1 MHLIYNKQWLQIYDR
16 LYIYILSIILSN
28 YHAASFTQ
36 QSIII
41 HFGNWNFFHAMTMQ
55 LLQYQKYQS
64 TKLLFQGESLIGH
77 HFISNKRRQKNEKE
91 RKGKEREKK
100 TKRWSTEAWEKAR
113 RVRNVMCAKR
123 TKTKCVQKRFSISST
138 NDRLLCWE
146 ALGHGSW
153 TVTEPRA

>member
-1 MHLIYNKQWLQIYDR
+1 MVTNLR
-16 LYIYILSIILSN
+16 STVYIYFIYYIIELPRSIVYATEYN
-28 YHAASFTQ
+28 NSFRKLKFLPCDDNAT
-36 QSIII
+36 SSVSKIPIYKVVVSRWI
-41 HFGNWNFFHAMTMQ
+41 FDRPSFHFEQEATEKWEG
-55 LLQYQKYQS
+55 
-64 TKLLFQGESLIGH
+64 
-77 HFISNKRRQKNEKE
+77 KE
-91 RKGKEREKK
+91 RKGKGKKK
-100 TKRWSTEAWEKAR
+100 TKRWSTEAWEKARR